1 MSTRPGAATLSREGC
16 DLALQDAQL
25 PAQVLGIVGGP
36 SAGSQITIVLPPV
49 EPDLLSLVD
58 RADDQ
63 PDPDR
68 EELDFGERDLDISG
82 DGEPLVEHPVEH
94 IDEGTGSMIR
104 RRQIGP
110 HCERAGDSI
119 DGLRRTRK
127 TPRQRVRKTFHT

>member
-16 DLALQDAQL
+16 DLAFQDAQL
-25 PAQVLGIVGGP
+25 PAQVLGIIGGP
-36 SAGSQITIVLPPV
+36 SAGSQVTIVLPPV

-58 RADDQ
+58 RANDQ

-82 DGEPLVEHPVEH
+82 DGESLVQHPVKH
-94 IDEGTGSMIR
+94 IDEGAGAMIR

-110 HCERAGDSI
+110 HCGREG
-119 DGLRRTRK
+119 T
-127 TPRQRVRKTFHT
+127 V